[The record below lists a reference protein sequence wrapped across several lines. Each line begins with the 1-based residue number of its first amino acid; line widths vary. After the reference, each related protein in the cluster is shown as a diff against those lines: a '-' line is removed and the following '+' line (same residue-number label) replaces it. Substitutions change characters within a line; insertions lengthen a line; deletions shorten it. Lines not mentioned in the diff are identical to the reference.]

1 VSLRYTL
8 FDFGQRAP
16 SPTPPKRKQLS
27 ANLTFNA
34 THQTVTFQV
43 TQAYYTLETTRRLIE
58 GAEISAAS
66 ASDILAA
73 TQDKFEH
80 GLVTEPN
87 LLQARQ
93 AKAQGEFDLVN
104 ARSNW
109 EVARANLIEVI
120 GAKPQC
126 AVKVAPAISPLSGIK
141 YKSRLT
147 SLSSRP

>member
-58 GAEISAAS
+58 AAEISAAS

-73 TQDKFEH
+73 TQDQFEH

-93 AKAQGEFDLVN
+93 AKAQGEFD
-104 ARSNW
+104 RSMPVPTGRW
-109 EVARANLIEVI
+109 
-120 GAKPQC
+120 P
-126 AVKVAPAISPLSGIK
+126 AP
-141 YKSRLT
+141 T
-147 SLSSRP
+147 

>member
-1 VSLRYTL
+1 M
-8 FDFGQRAP
+8 
-16 SPTPPKRKQLS
+16 
-27 ANLTFNA
+27 
-34 THQTVTFQV
+34 
-43 TQAYYTLETTRRLIE
+43 
-58 GAEISAAS
+58 
-66 ASDILAA
+66 
-73 TQDKFEH
+73 
-80 GLVTEPN
+80 TEPN